1 MDSRVE
7 SFLLGKSLKL
17 SLRYLGY
24 SVILMTLFFGQ
35 LYFTGNFGM
44 ANSSSLLMSP
54 VGVTVSAIILSGIQ
68 AYRNDGILVSVAVA
82 IIIMSG
88 YTLYGVTSLSHP
100 QPDYGLL
107 TGVGTAIVYGT
118 PVGITTSAIV
128 SVVRRVVPIFSPTAS
143 KKD

>member
-1 MDSRVE
+1 MDSRLE
-7 SFLLGKSLKL
+7 SSLLGKSVKL

-35 LYFTGNFGM
+35 LYFTGNSGM

-54 VGVTVSAIILSGIQ
+54 VGVTVSAIILAGIQ
-68 AYRNDGILVSVAVA
+68 TYRNDGILVSVAVA

-100 QPDYGLL
+100 NQTMDC
-107 TGVGTAIVYGT
+107 
-118 PVGITTSAIV
+118 
-128 SVVRRVVPIFSPTAS
+128 
-143 KKD
+143 